1 MRTFRQLRESTA
13 KVAVITFGRFNP
25 PTIGH
30 AKMINRIIGVA
41 KRNGGH
47 AFIFASGSQDAKKN
61 PLPYD
66 EKIQLMKKMFPNRQ
80 HNFFKFAANKPPTVM
95 HAASMLFEDGYEEL
109 IMVVGS
115 DRVNQFKKLL
125 PDYNGVEG
133 KPHGFYN
140 FQKITIESAGERD
153 PDADGAEGMSASKM
167 RQFAIDG
174 NYDAFAEGMPDTLSD
189 RDKRAAYASLRKN
202 MRLRVIESVI
212 RKDVKVEPI
221 VEKHEKIVQFDNLVE
236 YLYQLPYQKSEKI
249 YINKI
254 NDHID
259 CLIKEQNYYQAKHH
273 VNKIKSYIDIL
284 NQQSGMIDFTV
295 CDLSL
300 FEDYLDQYDRK
311 EVILKPL
318 SERLQNTIKEAEFE
332 RAAAALAMGLAAK
345 YGYDKFIKQ
354 KFSVKA
360 KIKSL
365 EDKIDSL
372 KDKKRKIDNPD
383 KRKTLID
390 QIAKLELALEK
401 ERKKVSD
408 LNTDIAKAKERQ
420 KKDGGEGQKERDK
433 KAKELRALRIK
444 NKLAKEKQRKDAEK
458 VKELEKSRKEADKS
472 TKDAAKEN

>member
-167 RQFAIDG
+167 RQFAVDG

-212 RKDVKVEPI
+212 RKDVKVEPM

-284 NQQSGMIDFTV
+284 NEQSGMIDFTV

-318 SERLQNTIKEAEFE
+318 DQRLQKSIKEAEFE
-332 RAAAALAMGLAAK
+332 RAAAAIALGLAAK
-345 YGYDKFIKQ
+345 YGYDKLIKAKFSRKERIKQ
-354 KFSVKA
+354 LQDKIEKLKDQKRSFWKAGRKVDVAKQAA
-360 KIKSL
+360 KIADL
-365 EDKIDSL
+365 EDDLKAERDKISKLDDAIEKA
-372 KDKKRKIDNPD
+372 KDKKRKD
-383 KRKTLID
+383 K
-390 QIAKLELALEK
+390 EK
-401 ERKKVSD
+401 EPPKSD
-408 LNTDIAKAKERQ
+408 DS
-420 KKDGGEGQKERDK
+420 KKDDSGDQ
-433 KAKELRALRIK
+433 AK
-444 NKLAKEKQRKDAEK
+444 KDAEK
-458 VKELEKSRKEADKS
+458 AAADNRKQAEKSK
-472 TKDAAKEN
+472 KEN

>member
-30 AKMINRIIGVA
+30 AKMINRIVGVA

-202 MRLRVIESVI
+202 MRLRVIENVI
-212 RKDVKVEPI
+212 RKDVKVEPM

-249 YINKI
+249 YIKKI

-273 VNKIKSYIDIL
+273 VNKIKSYIDVL
-284 NQQSGMIDFTV
+284 DKQSGMIDFTV

-318 SERLQNTIKEAEFE
+318 DQRLQKSVNEAEFE
-332 RAAAALAMGLAAK
+332 RAAGAIALGLAAK
-345 YGYDKFIKQ
+345 YGYDKLIKAKFSRKERIKQ
-354 KFSVKA
+354 
-360 KIKSL
+360 L
-365 EDKIDSL
+365 QDKIEKL
-372 KDKKRKIDNPD
+372 KDQKRSFWKLGRKVDHAKQVEKID
-383 KRKTLID
+383 
-390 QIAKLELALEK
+390 KLEQELEK
-401 ERKKVSD
+401 ERDKIEA
-408 LNTDIAKAKERQ
+408 LNQAIKD
-420 KKDGGEGQKERDK
+420 KKDARTTDDSDTSSDSK
-433 KAKELRALRIK
+433 KDDSGDQAK
-444 NKLAKEKQRKDAEK
+444 KDAEK
-458 VKELEKSRKEADKS
+458 AAADNRKQAEKSK
-472 TKDAAKEN
+472 KEN